1 MPAFEFSG
9 RRSPGRRRSCCFFL
23 VLLLLLLIIIPSAR
37 GGGEGVI
44 RVNYKFSGSERTLTA
59 LSAHDDMR
67 HLRFLSG
74 VDLPIGGTG
83 RPDSVGLYYA
93 KIGIGTPALDY
104 YVQVDT
110 GSDIM
115 WVNCIGCTECPRRG
129 YHGMEL
135 SFYNPKDSLTGQLI
149 LCNQK
154 FCKDML
160 RDTVASCYGNT
171 SCYYTEVYGDGSY
184 SMGYFV
190 KDIVQYDQVS
200 GDLQTKSS
208 NGSVIFGCGAT
219 ESDDLSSSDDALD
232 GVIGFGKSN
241 SSMISQLASSGRV
254 RKMFAHCLDG
264 VNGGGIFAI
273 GHVVEPKVTMTPLIP
288 NQSHY
293 NVNMTAVRVGR
304 EFLNLSTYVY
314 MDGDNR
320 GAIIDSGTTLA
331 YLPEVI
337 YHQLVKKILS
347 WQPGLKLRTVNDE
360 YTCFKFSE
368 SVDDGFPPVT
378 LYFQNSLT
386 LNVTPQEYLFPYDDL
401 FCIGWQNSGIQTR
414 DRKNITLLGD
424 LVLSNK
430 LVLYDLE
437 NQAIGW
443 TEYNCSSSIEL
454 KDEITGSVH
463 LVGAHSISFGS
474 TLRVNMC
481 LIFFLLA
488 SFFLQNVVC

>member
-1 MPAFEFSG
+1 MAGFEFHGGRSSG
-9 RRSPGRRRSCCFFL
+9 YYVCCF
-23 VLLLLLLIIIPSAR
+23 VLLLLLIVQSVS

-44 RVNYKFSGSERTLTA
+44 RVNYKFSGSERTLAA

-67 HLRFLSG
+67 HLRILAG

-93 KIGIGTPALDY
+93 KIGIGTPPLDY

-115 WVNCIGCTECPRRG
+115 WVNCIGCSECPRRG
-129 YHGMEL
+129 YHGLEL
-135 SFYNPKDSLTGQLI
+135 SFYNPKDSVTGELV

-154 FCKDML
+154 FCKDI
-160 RDTVASCYGNT
+160 TSGSTPSCYGNT
-171 SCYYTEVYGDGSY
+171 SCYYTELYGDGSY

-190 KDIVQYDQVS
+190 RDVVQYDQVS

-219 ESDDLSSSDDALD
+219 QSDDLSSSDDALD

-254 RKMFAHCLDG
+254 KKMFAHCLDG

-273 GHVVEPKVTMTPLIP
+273 GHVVQPKVNMTPLIP

-293 NVNMTAVRVGR
+293 NVNMTAIGIGR
-304 EFLNLSTYVY
+304 EFLNLSSYVY
-314 MDGDNR
+314 THGDSQ

-337 YHQLVKKILS
+337 YDQLVKKILS
-347 WQPGLKLRTVNDE
+347 WQPDLKLRTVNDE
-360 YTCFKFSE
+360 YTCFEYSD
-368 SVDDGFPPVT
+368 SVDVGFPPVT

-386 LNVTPQEYLFPYDDL
+386 LKVLPQEYLFPYEDL
-401 FCIGWQNSGIQTR
+401 FCIGWQNSGAQSR
-414 DRKNITLLGD
+414 DRRNITLLGD

-437 NQAIGW
+437 SQAIGW

-463 LVGAHSISFGS
+463 LVGAHSISCGCGLGLKTALF
-474 TLRVNMC
+474 L
-481 LIFFLLA
+481 FLLI
-488 SFFLQNVVC
+488 SLLQNIVY

>member
-1 MPAFEFSG
+1 MAGFESPSG
-9 RRSPGRRRSCCFFL
+9 RSCSHCCYCFVL
-23 VLLLLLLIIIPSAR
+23 VLLLLIPGAKGS
-37 GGGEGVI
+37 GEGVI
-44 RVNYKFSGSERTLTA
+44 KVNYKFSGSERTLIA
-59 LSAHDDMR
+59 LSAHDNMR

-135 SFYNPKDSLTGQLI
+135 SFYNPKESVTGDLV

-154 FCKDML
+154 FCKDII
-160 RDTVASCYGNT
+160 RGTSASCYANT

-200 GDLQTKSS
+200 GDLQTRSS

-232 GVIGFGKSN
+232 GVIGFGKSK

-254 RKMFAHCLDG
+254 KKMFAHCLDG

-293 NVNMTAVRVGR
+293 NVNMTAIKVGH
-304 EFLNLSTYVY
+304 EYLNLSTYLY
-314 MDGDNR
+314 MHGDNQ

-337 YHQLVKKILS
+337 YNQLVKKILS
-347 WQPGLKLRTVNDE
+347 RQPDLKLRSVNDE
-360 YTCFKFSE
+360 YTCFKYSE

-378 LYFQNSLT
+378 IYFQNSLT
-386 LNVTPQEYLFPYDDL
+386 LKVSPQEYLFPYENL
-401 FCIGWQNSGIQTR
+401 FCIGWQNSGIQSH
-414 DRKNITLLGD
+414 DRRNITLLGD

-437 NQAIGW
+437 SQTIGW

-463 LVGAHSISFGS
+463 LVGAHSISCGCGLS
-474 TLRVNMC
+474 LNVLYVLC
-481 LIFFLLA
+481 LLISFLVQTSIF
-488 SFFLQNVVC
+488 